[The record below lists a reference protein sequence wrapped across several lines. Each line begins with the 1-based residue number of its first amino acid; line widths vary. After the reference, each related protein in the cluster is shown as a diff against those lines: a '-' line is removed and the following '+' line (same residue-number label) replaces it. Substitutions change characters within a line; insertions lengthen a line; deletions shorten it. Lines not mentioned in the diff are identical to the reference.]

1 MGILWCDYWNDFF
14 VFWCNHLDKKIF
26 VCEMLSEMWDLG
38 GLTLYIVVWL
48 QRKWWKKKIEILGC
62 YGFSLI
68 WFLKGN

>member
-1 MGILWCDYWNDFF
+1 
-14 VFWCNHLDKKIF
+14 
-26 VCEMLSEMWDLG
+26 MLSEMWDLG